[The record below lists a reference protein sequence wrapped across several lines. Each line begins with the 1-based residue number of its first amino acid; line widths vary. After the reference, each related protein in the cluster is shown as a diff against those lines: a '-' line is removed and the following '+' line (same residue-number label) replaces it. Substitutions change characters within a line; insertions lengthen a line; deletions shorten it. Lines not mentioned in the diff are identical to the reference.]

1 MGAIYAAGMA
11 ARARRPGATT
21 DVLVHDVDRPVEDRF
36 SRAFLCEAY
45 MVEQVGELRHF
56 AVPSHRGRDAVP
68 SHRGRD
74 AVPPFCPHDEDT
86 ANA

>member
-11 ARARRPGATT
+11 ARARRIGATT

-45 MVEQVGELRHF
+45 EVEEVGKLRHF
-56 AVPSHRGRDAVP
+56 VVPSHRSGEGDDAVL
-68 SHRGRD
+68 
-74 AVPPFCPHDEDT
+74 PFCPPAPAGEET
-86 ANA
+86 EASV